1 MGRRRHDPVAGG
13 TRRPRPRLGMGQRSK
28 ASQARESKGSN
39 MRNKGWKIVLYVV
52 VIALGCWYGYVT
64 VD

>member
-1 MGRRRHDPVAGG
+1 
-13 TRRPRPRLGMGQRSK
+13 MGQRSK
-28 ASQARESKGSN
+28 ASQAREPKGSN